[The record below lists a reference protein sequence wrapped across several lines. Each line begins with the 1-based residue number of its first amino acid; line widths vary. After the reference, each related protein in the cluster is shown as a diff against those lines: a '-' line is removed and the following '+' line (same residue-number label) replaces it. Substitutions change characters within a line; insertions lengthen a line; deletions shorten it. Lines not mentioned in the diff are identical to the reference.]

1 MYIELKNVSKKIKG
15 IDILDDVSLRMESGK
30 IYGFRGKNGSGKTML
45 MRAIAGLIKVTGTV
59 DIDGKILGKDEMFP
73 PSIGILIENPS
84 FISNYTGF
92 ENLKTLAS
100 IRERIDDNK
109 IRQTLTEV
117 GLEPDDKRTFKKYS
131 LGMKQRLGI
140 AAAIMEDPDIIILD
154 EPINALDDS
163 GTEQVRQ
170 IICAAAGTAP
180 AYMGNDS
187 DFYTIV
193 SQFESVYEIY
203 GEFQRKMERFW
214 SLKWIEQ
221 EGLKEIEAVVIKG
234 DLVRVEGLPLVQ
246 RIPGMPEL
254 DRGRK
259 VLLGVLGFD
268 YIDVLF
274 EGKLLAVLDETDEEA
289 LEEGDGLEEE
299 SEAVVEPQAAEATE
313 QNAQVTEQSPETVGG
328 EAPSV

>member
-45 MRAIAGLIKVTGTV
+45 MRAIEFNRTV
-59 DIDGKILGKDEMFP
+59 DIDGRILGKDEMFP

-100 IRERIDDNK
+100 IRERIDDDK

-170 IICAAAGTAP
+170 ILLKHKQRGALIIIACHDA
-180 AYMGNDS
+180 DELEFLS
-187 DFYTIV
+187 D
-193 SQFESVYEIY
+193 EI
-203 GEFQRKMERFW
+203 
-214 SLKWIEQ
+214 IEIA
-221 EGLKEIEAVVIKG
+221 EGRIQPKKEK
-234 DLVRVEGLPLVQ
+234 
-246 RIPGMPEL
+246 
-254 DRGRK
+254 K
-259 VLLGVLGFD
+259 
-268 YIDVLF
+268 
-274 EGKLLAVLDETDEEA
+274 
-289 LEEGDGLEEE
+289 
-299 SEAVVEPQAAEATE
+299 
-313 QNAQVTEQSPETVGG
+313 
-328 EAPSV
+328 